1 MAAWQ
6 RFAILIV
13 VTVANAIAGIIYY
26 RVGVE
31 HLFPMAQGGSSGPF
45 TPAVGTLETLV
56 PIVIAVI
63 QLGVVVWVV
72 VGGGQK
78 ERSALRG
85 PR

>member
-6 RFAILIV
+6 RFAILIA
-13 VTVANAIAGIIYY
+13 VTIANAITGIIYY

-31 HLFPMAQGGSSGPF
+31 HLFARAQGASAGPF

-72 VGGGQK
+72 VGGVQK

>member
-6 RFAILIV
+6 RFAILIA
-13 VTVANAIAGIIYY
+13 VTIANAIAGIIYY

-45 TPAVGTLETLV
+45 TPAVNSLETLV

-63 QLGVVVWVV
+63 QLGVVVWVIA
-72 VGGGQK
+72 GGVQK
-78 ERSALRG
+78 ERSRVRG

>member
-6 RFAILIV
+6 RFAILIA
-13 VTVANAIAGIIYY
+13 VTIANAIAGIIYY
-26 RVGVE
+26 RVGVAE
-31 HLFPMAQGGSSGPF
+31 LFPMATGASSGPF
-45 TPAVGTLETLV
+45 TPAVTTLETLV

-72 VGGGQK
+72 VGGVQK
-78 ERSALRG
+78 ERSRVRG

>member
-1 MAAWQ
+1 MASWV
-6 RFAILIV
+6 RFAVLIA

-45 TPAVGTLETLV
+45 TPAVNQLETLV

-63 QLGVVVWVV
+63 QLGVIIWVI
-72 VGGGQK
+72 VGGVQK
-78 ERSALRG
+78 ERSRVRG